1 MHLHSFTYD
10 YHLRCIYNYISS
22 NPGLN
27 KVSEQYNV
35 HQFLDDFLKYY
46 NKAPNF
52 ARNLVHTGKRNV
64 QENMFKYKF
73 VNYLITDTLTIKNLV
88 TEGQQLYEYLLSNVN
103 QYNFKVFE
111 MDLWEGESEFI
122 LVQVTSTPQVSYKDS
137 QDRHHTDDFDITLV
151 VYNLCTPYHPSD
163 NVLHLKYYLIL
174 TSKR

>member
-1 MHLHSFTYD
+1 M
-10 YHLRCIYNYISS
+10 
-22 NPGLN
+22 
-27 KVSEQYNV
+27 
-35 HQFLDDFLKYY
+35 
-46 NKAPNF
+46 
-52 ARNLVHTGKRNV
+52 
-64 QENMFKYKF
+64 
-73 VNYLITDTLTIKNLV
+73 
-88 TEGQQLYEYLLSNVN
+88 TEGQQLYEYLLSNVS

-111 MDLWEGESEFI
+111 LDLWEGDSEFI